1 VSLYNAAYNTFVL
14 VLLVALGG
22 LTVASAW
29 ILVDSIRDG
38 DASTAWMG
46 AVVFLMSS
54 LVDAWL
60 FWRMM

>member
-1 VSLYNAAYNTFVL
+1 VSLYNAAYNAFVL

-22 LTVASAW
+22 LTAASAW
-29 ILVDSIRDG
+29 VLVDSIRDG

-46 AVVFLMSS
+46 AAVFLMSS

-60 FWRMM
+60 FWRIM